1 MGWAI
6 MEVQMLRLLSQQQAL
21 SLRGTIPELAL
32 IRSLQFQ
39 GEGYD
44 PDIHGVILVLEPGD
58 DLCRIPEIGPE
69 GLYDEDGLPNF
80 EFVECFIEGNQL
92 IYEVLIIIDDSKI
105 VALVIID
112 DPDLDSSLR
121 TILRH
126 AAGAPQ
132 PLPQPDLRERLE
144 EHLI

>member
-1 MGWAI
+1 MI
-6 MEVQMLRLLSQQQAL
+6 RLYSTCQSLA
-21 SLRGTIPELAL
+21 LRGTIPELAI

-44 PDIHGVILVLEPGD
+44 PDIHGVILVLETGD

-69 GLYDEDGLPNF
+69 GLYDSDGLPCF
-80 EFVECFIEGNQL
+80 EFVEAFVEHDRL
-92 IYEVLIIIDDSKI
+92 IYEVVIVIDNSKTVALIIP
-105 VALVIID
+105 D
-112 DPDLDSSLR
+112 DPGLDPSLH
-121 TILRH
+121 TILKH
-126 AAGAPQ
+126 VAGAPQ

>member
-44 PDIHGVILVLEPGD
+44 PDIHGVILILEPGD
-58 DLCRIPEIGPE
+58 DLCCIPEIGPE
-69 GLYDEDGLPNF
+69 GLYDLDGLPSF
-80 EFVECFIEGNQL
+80 EFVEAFIEDDRL
-92 IYEVLIIIDDSKI
+92 IYEVVIVIDNSKT
-105 VALVIID
+105 VALVIPD
-112 DPDLDSSLR
+112 DPNLDPSLR

-126 AAGAPQ
+126 AAGSPQ
-132 PLPQPDLRERLE
+132 PLPQPDLRESWKST
-144 EHLI
+144 